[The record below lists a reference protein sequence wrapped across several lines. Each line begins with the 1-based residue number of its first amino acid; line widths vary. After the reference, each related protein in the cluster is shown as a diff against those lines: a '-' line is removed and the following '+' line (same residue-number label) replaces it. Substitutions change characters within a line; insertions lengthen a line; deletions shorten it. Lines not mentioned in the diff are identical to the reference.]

1 MAQLP
6 IYTYGAPVLREKTRT
21 VRAHDDEVIRL
32 IVDMFETMHKASG
45 VGLAANQ
52 VGQGHSVCI
61 VDLSEMEDEEDRHE
75 PLILINPLVID
86 RSDEE
91 VSLEEGCL
99 SIPSLREEIRRPEK
113 IRIKFRDGD
122 FEWREIEA
130 EGFLSRVIQH
140 EVDHLN
146 GVLFTDHVKGIRKK
160 IISPQLKKM
169 QKGEIEAD
177 YPLAIDSEQPVQ

>member
-6 IYTYGAPVLREKTRT
+6 IYTYGASVLREITRP
-21 VRAHDDEVIRL
+21 VRAHDDEIIRL

-52 VGQGHSVCI
+52 VGQSHSVCI
-61 VDLSEMEDEEDRHE
+61 VDLSDMEKEEDRHP
-75 PLILINPLVID
+75 PLVLINPLVTD

-91 VSLEEGCL
+91 VPLEEGCL

-113 IRIKFRDGD
+113 IRLKFRDGN
-122 FEWREIEA
+122 FEWQEIEA
-130 EGFLSRVIQH
+130 EGFLSRVVQH

-146 GVLFTDHVKGIRKK
+146 GLLFTDHLKGIRKK
-160 IISPQLKKM
+160 IVAPQLRKM
-169 QKGEIEAD
+169 QKGEVEAD